1 MLDLCNVKRKN
12 SQGNERL
19 ILFYF
24 VIVNSHFVA
33 FVDVIYVK

>member
-1 MLDLCNVKRKN
+1 MLKGKITKET
-12 SQGNERL
+12 GG
-19 ILFYF
+19 LFYF